1 MPKTPE
7 EIAAEEA
14 ANKEQREALA
24 REANKK
30 RNDQLLEQRNAI
42 ADSAD
47 EIKNEEDDLEDLTDE
62 VWDQNDRPDQV
73 TKKSRAQRLAEQE
86 EQDREAELA
95 AMTEDE
101 REAAAAAELLRN
113 NERDEDA
120 LDEARAAG
128 ADDARRNEAGDVE
141 YRVEVAGEEKW
152 LTLAQLRAS
161 AGQGDSGQPS
171 KKGATTPATQGPTP
185 EQREAQRLADEVRR
199 KTERDARKAK
209 FKDLQLRASMGDE
222 EAIDELADI
231 QADSTRVTPEE
242 LERMVDQ
249 RVDARVVGKTAF
261 DQAVAWFESKDGYAR
276 ELSAPGFKQKA
287 AVIDKRLFDE
297 HPDWS
302 PRQRLD
308 ATGKELRRELT
319 ELQKF
324 LGVKP
329 GTTPA
334 HKRDEPPTRLARKAA
349 AADEVPRASGRARTE
364 TEPDEV
370 QTSRDAI
377 SQLARGRGQQRP
389 ISH

>member
-7 EIAAEEA
+7 EIAADES
-14 ANKEQREALA
+14 ANKEQREQLA

-30 RNDQLLEQRNAI
+30 RNDAMLEQRNAI

-47 EIKNEEDDLEDLTDE
+47 QIKDEEDDLVDLTDE
-62 VWDQNDRPDQV
+62 AWDQEDRPDQV
-73 TKKSRAQRLAEQE
+73 TRKSRAQRLADQE
-86 EQDREAELA
+86 ALEEEEGL
-95 AMTEDE
+95 TEE
-101 REAAAAAELLRN
+101 EAAARLIREKEAE
-113 NERDEDA
+113 EDE
-120 LDEARAAG
+120 LDEAREAG
-128 ADDARRNEAGDVE
+128 ADDSRKNEDGEVE
-141 YRVEVAGEEKW
+141 YRVEVAGEVKW
-152 LTLAQLRAS
+152 LTLAALRES
-161 AGQGDSGQPS
+161 VGQGRGPAGDGQGAR
-171 KKGATTPATQGPTP
+171 KGVTTPATQVPTP
-185 EQREAQRLADEVRR
+185 EQREAQRLADEQRR
-199 KTERDARKAK
+199 KDEKAARKAK

-231 QADSTRVTPEE
+231 QADSSRVTPEE

-276 ELSAPGFKQKA
+276 ELAAPGFKLKA
-287 AVIDKRLFDE
+287 AAIDKRLFDE

-308 ATGKELRRELT
+308 ATGKELRKELT

-329 GTTPA
+329 GTLPA
-334 HKRDEPPTRLARKAA
+334 RKRDEPPSRLERKRQAS
-349 AADEVPRASGRARTE
+349 DEVPRASGRARSD

-370 QTSRDAI
+370 QTSKDAI
-377 SQLARGRGQQRP
+377 QQLARGRGQARP